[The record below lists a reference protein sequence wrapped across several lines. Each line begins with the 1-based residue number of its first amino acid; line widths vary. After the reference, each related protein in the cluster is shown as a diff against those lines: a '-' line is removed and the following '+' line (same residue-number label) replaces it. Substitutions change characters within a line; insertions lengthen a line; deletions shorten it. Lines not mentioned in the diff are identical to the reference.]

1 MKKQI
6 HFLFLSLILAFAG
19 ACATTPLESVPTG
32 NPGQLVSQLEADLAS
47 AKSNQVDVLAP
58 KSYKDAQSA
67 SMKAKEA
74 LERGA
79 RISSISDHVAEGRA
93 HLKRA
98 EETAQVSRTVL
109 AQTNQARD
117 RALKAGAE
125 RLGEPYLDVERE
137 YLRLTQAIENDNLSY
152 AQNNA
157 GRIQAAF
164 VRLEILAIKNN
175 ALGNARNMMLE
186 ADRANIQRIAPVA
199 YNDAR
204 QALNEA
210 DAYIEENPY
219 EAETIARKAAHAEFL
234 SRRMMKI
241 SESSEDFRK
250 MTPEAAAL
258 YVEALLARLGKAM
271 DTGDLRDRSFEGQ
284 INMMIGTAEAVEIK
298 NQALEMGNQ
307 EYQAKI
313 AALEQQVAGLQG
325 LSREQEEVKRNL
337 AAEREFNERFN
348 EVQAFFRPEE
358 AEVYKQGGQLVIRM
372 RGIQFPVG
380 AATLTPENY
389 VLLSKVQRAI
399 QAFDQPTVIIEGHT
413 DSTGSA
419 QTNKELSQKRAEAV
433 KTYLVANRTLPED
446 LIRAAGY
453 GPDRPLSPNTTPEG
467 RAINRR
473 IDVLI
478 TPSPIR

>member
-6 HFLFLSLILAFAG
+6 YFLFLSLTLVFAG
-19 ACATTPLESVPTG
+19 ACATTSPETVPTV

-117 RALKAGAE
+117 KALKAGAE

-137 YLRLTQAIENDNLSY
+137 YLKLTQAIEKDNLSY

-164 VRLEILAIKNN
+164 LRLEILAIKNN

-186 ADRANIQRIAPVA
+186 ADRANIQGIAPVA
-199 YNDAR
+199 YNDAL

-210 DAYIEENPY
+210 DAYIEKNPY
-219 EAETIARKAAHAEFL
+219 EAETIAQKAAHAEFM
-234 SRRMMKI
+234 SRRMMEI
-241 SESSEDFRK
+241 SDSSEDFGK

-258 YVEALLARLGKAM
+258 YVETMLARLGKAM
-271 DTGDLRDRSFEGQ
+271 DAGDLRDSSFESQ
-284 INMMIGTAEAVEIK
+284 INMMIGSAEALKVK

-325 LSREQEEVKRNL
+325 LSREQAEVKRTL

-348 EVQAFFRPEE
+348 EVQAFFRPDE

-389 VLLSKVQRAI
+389 VLLSRVQRAI

-419 QTNKELSQKRAEAV
+419 QTNKELSRKRAEAV
-433 KTYLVANRTLPED
+433 KTYLVANRTLPENH
-446 LIRAAGY
+446 IRATGY
-453 GPDRPLSPNTTPEG
+453 GPDRPLAPNTTPEG